1 MRRARALALALV
13 ALPAGSFL
21 AACGSDTTAILAEP
35 LCPSAGRNAGNGA
48 ILMAQA
54 VPTATWIPCIRSVL
68 PLGWSFHHLD
78 ARNGDAR
85 FWLDSDRDG
94 TMAVEIRLEAS
105 CNTTGATAVPSDHE
119 GLRRLERVARTSPS
133 YAGERYYVY
142 EGGCLTV
149 AFSLDGDNAGEALA
163 LASQVI
169 GVVSRD
175 DLRTQVHDT
184 SGGRLS
190 LDAPPN
196 GSR

>member
-1 MRRARALALALV
+1 MRRARALTLALLV
-13 ALPAGSFL
+13 LPAGSFL
-21 AACGSDTTAILAEP
+21 TSCGSDTTAITAEP
-35 LCPSAGRNAGNGA
+35 LCPSAGRGAGNGT
-48 ILMAQA
+48 ILMAQS
-54 VPTATWIPCIRSVL
+54 VPTATWIPCIRSAL

-105 CNTTGATAVPSDHE
+105 CTTTGATEVPSDRE

-142 EGGCLTV
+142 EGGCVTV
-149 AFSLDGDNAGEALA
+149 AFSLDGGNAGEALA

-175 DLRTQVHDT
+175 DLRTQVHDA

-190 LDAPPN
+190 LDPPPHEN
-196 GSR
+196 G